1 VVKIWYKNYYN
12 TPRKRTIYS
21 AEFKTRLVLEVI
33 KEESTLVEI
42 ASKNNITPKN
52 LQNWKKIF
60 LENAEVAMEPAK
72 AVQEYKTTIADL
84 EIKIDEYAKTVG
96 QLTLENNWMS
106 GKLKSLDSSLKKELV
121 DKTEDKI
128 ISVVKQCK
136 LLDYNRSNLFYIPMV
151 NPVKQSIKNEIVKI
165 FEDIPCYGYLKVHK
179 ELLERGH
186 SVCINTVRE
195 YRKQLGLKAV
205 LAVRPPNTSWANKAH
220 PKYSYKLKGLEI
232 VRANQ
237 VWSTDITYIKIKGG
251 MVYMAAI
258 IDWYSKAVLSWKISN
273 TMDTD
278 LVMGVLNEALSKYG
292 KPEIFNTDQGS
303 QYTSYLHTQKL
314 KDNGITISMDGKG
327 RATDNICIERFWRSA
342 KVEKIYLNEYFKIS
356 TLKDDVKD
364 YMEFYNYRRFHET
377 LKYKKPMNVYW
388 DSIKMN
394 DENYSKLDEN
404 VA

>member
-1 VVKIWYKNYYN
+1 MS
-12 TPRKRTIYS
+12 RKRTTYS
-21 AEFKTRLVLEVI
+21 AEFKTKLVLEVLRED
-33 KEESTLVEI
+33 KTLAEI
-42 ASKNNITPKN
+42 ASENNITPKN

-60 LENAEVAMEPAK
+60 LENAEVAMEPSK
-72 AVQEYKTTIADL
+72 VVQEYKNEITTLKA
-84 EIKIDEYAKTVG
+84 KNDEYAKTVG
-96 QLTLENNWMS
+96 QLTVEYNWMQ
-106 GKLKSLDSSLKKELV
+106 GKLKSLDLSDKKSII
-121 DKTEDKI
+121 DKSEHKT
-128 ISVVKQCK
+128 ISVSKQCK
-136 LLDYNRSNLFYIPMV
+136 LLGYNRSNLFYIPMI
-151 NPVKQSIKNEIVKI
+151 NPVKQSIKNEIIKI

-205 LAVRPPNTSWANKAH
+205 LAVRPPNTSWADKQH

-232 VRANQ
+232 ARANQ

-251 MVYMAAI
+251 MVYLAAI

-278 LVMGVLNEALSKYG
+278 LVMGVLNEALSQYG

-303 QYTSYLHTQKL
+303 QYTSYIHTQTL

-356 TLKDDVKD
+356 TLKDDVSD

-377 LKYKKPMNVYW
+377 LDYKKPMNVYW
-388 DSIKMN
+388 NSIKIN

>member
-1 VVKIWYKNYYN
+1 MS
-12 TPRKRTIYS
+12 RKMTKYS
-21 AEFKTRLVLEVI
+21 TQLKTKLVLEI
-33 KEESTLVEI
+33 LKEEKTLNEI
-42 ASKNNITPKN
+42 ATENNINPKN

-72 AVQEYKTTIADL
+72 AIKEYKD
-84 EIKIDEYAKTVG
+84 ENIKLYAKLDEYAKTVG
-96 QLTLENNWMS
+96 KLTVEKDWAV
-106 GKLKSLDSSLKKELV
+106 GKLKSLDLSSKKEMI
-121 DKTEDKI
+121 DKSEHKI
-128 ISVVKQCK
+128 LSVSKQCS
-136 LLDYNRSNLFYIPMV
+136 LIEFNRSNLFYVPMV
-151 NPVKQSIKNEIVKI
+151 NPVKQSIKDEIVAI

-186 SVCINTVRE
+186 SVCVNTVRT
-195 YRKQLGLKAV
+195 YRKELGLKAI
-205 LAVRPPNTSWANKAH
+205 LAVRPPNTSWTDKQH
-220 PKYSYKLKGLEI
+220 PKHSYKLRGVDITK
-232 VRANQ
+232 ANQ

-258 IDWYSKAVLSWKISN
+258 IDWHSKAILSWRISN

-303 QYTSYLHTQKL
+303 QYTSYIHTQTL

-377 LKYKKPMNVYW
+377 LDYKKPMNVYW
-388 DSIKMN
+388 NSIKIN
-394 DENYSKLDEN
+394 DENYTKLNEI